1 MEVVVSYSETIVQ
14 AAIDTLSRTAGL
26 PAFQLAGHVPNL
38 AFWMAEVRHAE
49 AVLADYKNRFDRIA
63 TAQAAYDSNHPDPE
77 AVRRERHDYDYA
89 PLKVTLTPE
98 QTNRLIRQLHAVAER
113 LIKRCLREEL
123 IELSAADD
131 LRELAGLPPFDSTE

>member
-1 MEVVVSYSETIVQ
+1 M
-14 AAIDTLSRTAGL
+14 
-26 PAFQLAGHVPNL
+26 
-38 AFWMAEVRHAE
+38 
-49 AVLADYKNRFDRIA
+49 
-63 TAQAAYDSNHPDPE
+63 
-77 AVRRERHDYDYA
+77 RRERHDYDYA